1 MEGLASA
8 PWIAVVKPV
17 AVALLLGL
25 PVMTVFCFWQ
35 TAQSRTGGDEA
46 MARSWSDAAKSF
58 LGMTLASWMLGAGMV
73 WVLRT
78 GLDYLVAE
86 LQRG

>member
-1 MEGLASA
+1 MDVLATA
-8 PWIAVVKPV
+8 PWMGVVKPV
-17 AVALLLGL
+17 VVLLLLGL
-25 PVMTVFCFWQ
+25 PVMTVICFWQ
-35 TAQSRTGGDEA
+35 MASSRTGGDEA

-58 LGMTLASWMLGAGMV
+58 LGMTLASWLLGAGMI

-78 GLDYLVAE
+78 GLDYLLAE